1 MAAVKWDTLSGYI
14 DDIFS
19 MNGRIARADVIAL
32 AEIDN
37 ASDEVI
43 DALDAIGS
51 RVFTSPSDVRDFLT
65 AQGYVAN

>member
-1 MAAVKWDTLSGYI
+1 MAAVKWDALSGYI
-14 DDIFS
+14 NDIFD

-37 ASDEVI
+37 TSDEVI

-51 RVFTSPSDVRDFLT
+51 RVFTSPSDVRVFLT

>member
-1 MAAVKWDTLSGYI
+1 MAAVKWDALSGYV

>member
-1 MAAVKWDTLSGYI
+1 MAAVKWDIISDYI
-14 DDIFS
+14 DQVFNT
-19 MNGRIARADVIAL
+19 NGRIARADVLAL

-51 RVFTSPSDVRDFLT
+51 RVFTSPSDVHSFLT
-65 AQGYVAN
+65 AQGYVVN